1 MLVRL
6 FKILLTVGGVI
17 GLMILINSNQHAE
30 AASRTETINYQ
41 TAYRGQQYEK
51 SALVYLPTGYTAAKK
66 YNVVYL
72 LHGSTES
79 NRNFFRDG
87 RFKSLLDRLN
97 KNGRLKD
104 TIVVFPTYYPDRS
117 FVSSN
122 YYRDN
127 RLNRAFA
134 QNELVNDLVPAVEG
148 HYSTY
153 AAGTSKAQLRSSRDH
168 RAFGGFSMG
177 SITTWYV
184 FEYQLPY
191 FGTYLP
197 MAGDSWTI
205 TDDGGVAA
213 SGRTARRLA
222 TTVQNNN
229 VPFKILAGVGA
240 NDGTSGSMEPQI
252 RAMRRL
258 PEFNRHNLQYYQA
271 PNGTHSPQTIARIF
285 SHYANQIFN

>member
-1 MLVRL
+1 MRARL
-6 FKILLTVGGVI
+6 LRI
-17 GLMILINSNQHAE
+17 LMIVSGVVALMIMANSRSAA
-30 AASRTETINYQ
+30 AASRTETIHYQ
-41 TAYRGQQYEK
+41 TTYRGRQYNK
-51 SALVYLPTGYTAAKK
+51 QALVYLPSNYTKNRK

-79 NRNFFRDG
+79 SRDFYRDG
-87 RFKSLLDRLN
+87 HFKSLLDRLN
-97 KNGRLKD
+97 QNGRLQD
-104 TIVVFPTYYPDRS
+104 TIVVFPTYYPNRS
-117 FVSSN
+117 FVTSD

-134 QNELVNDLVPAVEG
+134 ENELVNDLVPAIEG

-153 AAGTSKAQLRSSRDH
+153 AAGTSKGQLRAARNH

-205 TDDGGVAA
+205 TDDGGANA
-213 SGRTARRLA
+213 STRTARRLA
-222 TTVQNNN
+222 QTVQQNPNLA
-229 VPFKILAGVGA
+229 FKILSGVGA
-240 NDGTSGSMEPQI
+240 DDGTSGSMSPQI
-252 RAMRRL
+252 NAMRRL
-258 PEFNRHNLQYYQA
+258 PEFNRQNLRYYQA
-271 PNGTHSPQTIARIF
+271 PRGTHSPQTIARIF
-285 SHYANQIFN
+285 DHYADQIFN

>member
-1 MLVRL
+1 MFAKVL
-6 FKILLTVGGVI
+6 KMLLTIGGAL
-17 GLMILINSNQHAE
+17 GLMILINSNHAE
-30 AASRTETINYQ
+30 AASRTEIIRYQ
-41 TAYRGQQYEK
+41 TEYQGRQYNK
-51 SALVYLPTGYTAAKK
+51 QALVFLPTGYDSSKK

-79 NRNFFRDG
+79 SQDFFRDG
-87 RFKSLLDRLN
+87 RFKRLLDRLN
-97 KNGRLKD
+97 QNGRLKD
-104 TIVVFPTYYPDRS
+104 TIVVFPTYYPNRS

-153 AAGTSKAQLRSSRDH
+153 ANGTSKAQLRDSRDH

-191 FGTYLP
+191 FSSFLP

-205 TDDGGVAA
+205 SDDGGSTA
-213 SGRTARRLA
+213 STRTARRLA
-222 TTVQNNN
+222 KTVQNNPN
-229 VPFKILAGVGA
+229 SPFKILAGVGA
-240 NDGTSGSMEPQI
+240 DDGTSGSMTPQI
-252 RAMRRL
+252 NAMRRL
-258 PEFNRHNLQYYQA
+258 PEFNQQNLKYYQA
-271 PNGTHSPQTIARIF
+271 PNGTHSPQTISQIF
-285 SHYANQIFN
+285 NHYANQIFN